1 MADNTTELEVLNQI
15 VDVLGGQSGQY
26 ETVVPVLQQI
36 KELLA
41 SGITD
46 PEAIAAA
53 VSAWLDEHPEAT
65 TTVQDGSITGVK
77 IADNTIPDAKLAQT
91 GGVLE
96 AVDEITNKLQLVT
109 IKSKNLCSGVTSG
122 YMAPNGSTSPSASYV
137 YTNRIDVSAGMV
149 INAFGTYSNIFRK
162 YAIRFLAAFDE
173 NGNVVPSA
181 GANDDVRDYVV
192 PEGIASIVATFYVND
207 LADYVVTADY
217 TPFSYVPYFEP
228 RTYYVATDGFINNA
242 AKRPCKQVSGALAD
256 GGTLEIAGRSA
267 IKDGQ
272 TIVFKGYLTTFNVIA
287 LNFDTT
293 TQITNYV
300 QVDGTNVTIKNH
312 NNPMEPVAHGLTI
325 QHDIKIICE
334 FVNGTAKITVISD
347 GETFTTTVQW
357 TQTSGATT
365 QPQVASDGTVCD
377 EATLSVAY
385 PAALRKVWY
394 FGDSYIS
401 MNDPARWPYY
411 LGELLQNVLLSGA
424 SGASSASST
433 TALNT
438 LVEYGTPKVAVFGTG
453 MNDGYDSSTYAP
465 QLWKTNAQAF
475 VDTCQ
480 QNGIEPIFCTIP
492 TVPTVNNE
500 QKNAIVR
507 ASGYRYIDFAAA
519 VGANASGEWYAGM
532 LSSDNVHPSAKGA
545 KALYSQVLADL
556 PEIFI
561 PA

>member
-1 MADNTTELEVLNQI
+1 M
-15 VDVLGGQSGQY
+15 
-26 ETVVPVLQQI
+26 P
-36 KELLA
+36 ELLYLDDA
-41 SGITD
+41 GVSVLKRIVAPTD
-46 PEAIAAA
+46 AQVRAA
-53 VSAWLDEHPEAT
+53 VHNELVAHPEWT
-65 TTVQDGSITGVK
+65 TTVQDGSITY
-77 IADNTIPDAKLAQT
+77 IKLASD
-91 GGVLE
+91 VRE
-96 AVDEITNKLQLVT
+96 KVEEVDEITDKMQLVT
-109 IKSKNLCSGVTSG
+109 VKSKNLCSGVTSG
-122 YMAPNGSTSPSASYV
+122 YMAKDGSTGASASYV
-137 YTNRIDVSAGMV
+137 CTNRINVSAGMV
-149 INAFGTYSNIFRK
+149 INVFGTYSGIFNK
-162 YAIRFLAAFDE
+162 YYIRFLAAFDE
-173 NGNVVPSA
+173 HGNVVSSA
-181 GANDDVRDYVV
+181 GSNSDVRDYVV
-192 PEGIASIVATFYVND
+192 PEGITSIVATLYVTGVG
-207 LADYVVTADY
+207 DYVVTADQ
-217 TPFSYVPYFEP
+217 TPFCYVPYFEP
-228 RTYYVATDGFINNA
+228 QTYYVATDVFIHNA
-242 AKRPCKQVSGALAD
+242 VKRQCKQVSGALAD

-272 TIVFKGYLTTFNVIA
+272 TIVFKGRLMSFGSIS
-287 LNFDTT
+287 LNFTNAAT
-293 TQITNYV
+293 VTNYV
-300 QVDGTNVTIKNH
+300 QIDATNVTIKNA
-312 NNPMEPVAHGLTI
+312 NTAMAPVAHGLTI
-325 QHDIKIICE
+325 QHDIEIICE
-334 FVNGTAKITVISD
+334 FVKGTAKITVISD
-347 GETFTTTVQW
+347 GETFTTTATW
-357 TQTSGATT
+357 TQTLGATT

-453 MNDGYDSSTYAP
+453 MNDGSDSSTYAP

-475 VDTCQ
+475 ADTCQ

-532 LSSDNVHPSAKGA
+532 LSSDNVHPTAKGA
-545 KALYSQVLADL
+545 NALYSQLLADL